1 VAVLFNSE
9 AATTAPRGA
18 PAFPSADP
26 PTFTQLALLS
36 ICPALRRRQK
46 SRGSNNG
53 VLATPAGSAFTNSI
67 GDGATT
73 LSLLDHQE
81 AIAATASGSN
91 AADNNSAWTLPRVLV
106 HVIRDESRS
115 SDTHDTSGG
124 YDKNAWARPLLRHL
138 QETALSLPPEEMGLL
153 QWHAAFLEY
162 APAHGRQS
170 PGVPAA
176 PVFAVRLMV
185 IVKSAFLFRLGR
197 SGMER
202 VDVEDVE
209 GELVRL
215 FESVGLPVTE
225 ADLLAMEELIRENVQ
240 RHLERA
246 RAELAARERD
256 LLKLESFLR
265 QVPCDECSSGK
276 TRTSEKKRH
285 REVE

>member
-1 VAVLFNSE
+1 L
-9 AATTAPRGA
+9 
-18 PAFPSADP
+18 ADP

-53 VLATPAGSAFTNSI
+53 VMAAAPAGSAFTNSI
-67 GDGATT
+67 GDGAAT
-73 LSLLDHQE
+73 LSSLDHQE

-91 AADNNSAWTLPRVLV
+91 AADNNSAWALPRVLV
-106 HVIRDESRS
+106 HVLRDESGS
-115 SDTHDTSGG
+115 SDTGDTNGG
-124 YDKNAWARPLLRHL
+124 YDNNAWARPLLRHL
-138 QETALSLPPEEMGLL
+138 QETALSLPPKEMGLL
-153 QWHAAFLEY
+153 QWNAAFLEY
-162 APAHGRQS
+162 APAHGRQD
-170 PGVPAA
+170 PNMPAV

-185 IVKSAFLFRLGR
+185 IVKSAFLYRLGR

-256 LLKLESFLR
+256 LLKLESVLR
-265 QVPCDECSSGK
+265 QVPCGECSSGK
-276 TRTSEKKRH
+276 TRTPETKRR